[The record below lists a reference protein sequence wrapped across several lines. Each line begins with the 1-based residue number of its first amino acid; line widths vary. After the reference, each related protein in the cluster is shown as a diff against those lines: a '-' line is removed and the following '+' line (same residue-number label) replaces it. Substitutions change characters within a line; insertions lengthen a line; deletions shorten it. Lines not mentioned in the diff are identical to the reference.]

1 MNKTEGTQDILEDSS
16 LFSPIN
22 VIVIEVD
29 DETLFM
35 SFHGLNRN
43 IRVP

>member
-22 VIVIEVD
+22 VIEVD

-35 SFHGLNRN
+35 D
-43 IRVP
+43 